1 MEADRQ
7 KVLTTLSL
15 LNPKNRWLVHHFQ
28 FGGFDLMFFNKGYQ
42 MFKWSIFILP
52 LMFLFGCSTVSQC
65 DPVRLDKEKA
75 LEVFNK
81 YNRNR
86 SFDRNVDP
94 DKLTIDIM
102 RDGCRFVVVYT
113 LIPAQP
119 GGESTFLINSKL
131 EVVHVYRGL

>member
-1 MEADRQ
+1 MV
-7 KVLTTLSL
+7 KL
-15 LNPKNRWLVHHFQ
+15 
-28 FGGFDLMFFNKGYQ
+28 
-42 MFKWSIFILP
+42 SIFISSLI
-52 LMFLFGCSTVSQC
+52 FLSGCSTVSQC

-86 SFDRNVDP
+86 GFDRDANP

-102 RDGCRFVVVYT
+102 RDGCGFVVAYT

>member
-1 MEADRQ
+1 MDVVFLEDR
-7 KVLTTLSL
+7 
-15 LNPKNRWLVHHFQ
+15 FQ
-28 FGGFDLMFFNKGYQ
+28 FSDFDLLLIKKGCQ
-42 MFKWSIFILP
+42 MFKWSFFISP
-52 LMFLFGCSTVSQC
+52 LIFLFGCSTVSHC
-65 DPVRLDKEKA
+65 DPVRLDKERA

-86 SFDRNVDP
+86 GFDRDVDP

-102 RDGCRFVVVYT
+102 RDGCGFVVAYN